1 MSTPIF
7 TSIKEFSAKGR
18 YSEALKKIEEAEAEG
33 MLSAEL
39 LVWKSRLL
47 QLVEDGGS
55 LDEVEKTLQR
65 AIQLDKT
72 CITAVLELGW
82 FRFNVQNDTKR
93 AFESFQTALK
103 LQVSANTEAITGLLK
118 CVQELEPSSN
128 LEEAKSRAVRALV
141 DETKLAEALGE

>member
-1 MSTPIF
+1 MSTQILG
-7 TSIKEFSAKGR
+7 SIKEFSANGR

-47 QLVEDGGS
+47 QLVEDGAS

-65 AIQLDKT
+65 AIELDNN
-72 CITAVLELGW
+72 CIPAVLELGW

-103 LQVSANTEAITGLLK
+103 LQVSANTEAITGFLK
-118 CVQELEPSSN
+118 CVQELEPNSN
-128 LEEAKSRAVRALV
+128 LEEAKSRALRALV
-141 DETKLAEALGE
+141 DEAKLSEALRE